1 MLRPDPQSDPQSKF
15 LKEEEKVRKNKW
27 SKILVFGILTVLFI
41 LSSLSVVQAQENNQ
55 GKITAIV
62 VQGNENISKDLIIS
76 QIASNLGD
84 VFSKE
89 NIEKDMKAVYDLGYF
104 KDVKIKLESFRDGYK
119 VVFEVVE
126 NLPIKEISIEGNTVV
141 SEEEMREVM
150 ILQEGQVFCQKI
162 LKNDLDRISQLY
174 KDRGYLLI
182 NIKDVDFDEEGKLW
196 INISEGRLEK
206 IVIEGND
213 KTKEKVITREINIEP
228 GDLFNFE
235 TVKKS
240 LQKIYNLGYFE
251 DVSMKL
257 EAGAEEDSIVLVVKV
272 IEKNTGKF
280 GIGAG
285 YNSEEGLMGFTSYE
299 EENLFGGGQKVQ
311 AKIEIGGR
319 TTYKLSFL
327 EPWLANT
334 ATSFGFEVYDTVYHK
349 EDKEEKVIITEYDE
363 ERLGGKLIIGRK
375 LSDSVKL
382 GLELKSERVTYDL
395 IFGILPEDTKEG
407 LTNSLI
413 PTFSYDTRDNVFE
426 PTSGW
431 YHSFSLENAGGFL
444 GGDYDFTK
452 YNLTLRAYI
461 STQFIEDVVDI
472 GSIKKITDNLSKGV
486 LALRAM
492 GGIANTDL
500 PSFAVYQVGGMNTL
514 RGYNFGEFS
523 GDKSLVFNVE
533 YRFPLAENFQAVV
546 FADWGQAWDYEES
559 ISFEDLKFGRGVGV
573 RFNTPLGP
581 IRLDYGFGEEGT
593 GQTYFSIGHTF

>member
-1 MLRPDPQSDPQSKF
+1 
-15 LKEEEKVRKNKW
+15 VRKNKW
-27 SKILVFGILTVLFI
+27 NKILVFGILTLIFV
-41 LSSLSVVQAQENNQ
+41 LSSLILVQAQANNQ

-62 VQGNENISKDLIIS
+62 VQGNESISKDLIIS

-84 VFSKE
+84 LFSKE

-119 VVFEVVE
+119 VVFEIVE
-126 NLPIKEISIEGNTVV
+126 NLPIKEISIKGNTIV
-141 SEEEMREVM
+141 SLEEMREVM
-150 ILQEGQVFCQKI
+150 VLREGQIFCQKI

-182 NIKDVDFDEEGKLW
+182 NIKDINFDEEGKLW

-213 KTKEKVITREINIEP
+213 KTKEKVIAREINIEP

-235 TVKKS
+235 QVKKS

-257 EAGAEEDSIVLVVKV
+257 EPGAEEDSIVLVIKV

-299 EENLFGGGQKVQ
+299 ENNLFGGGQKVE
-311 AKIEIGGR
+311 AKVEIGGR

-327 EPWLANT
+327 EPWLGGT
-334 ATSFGFEVYDTVYHK
+334 PTSLGFEVYDTINHK
-349 EDKEEKVIITEYDE
+349 EDKEAKVILAEYDE
-363 ERLGGKLIIGRK
+363 ERLGGRLIFGRK
-375 LSDSVKL
+375 ISDSVKL

-395 IFGILPEDTKEG
+395 ISGTLPEDTNEG
-407 LTNSLI
+407 LTNSLA

-431 YHSFSLENAGGFL
+431 YHSFSLEKAGGFL
-444 GGDYDFTK
+444 GGDYEFNK

-461 STQFIEDVVDI
+461 STQFIGDIVDI
-472 GSIKKITDNLSKGV
+472 GSVKKITNNLSKGV

-492 GGIANTDL
+492 GGIADTDL
-500 PSFAVYQVGGMNTL
+500 PSFAEYQVGGMNTI
-514 RGYNFGEFS
+514 RGYDFGEFS

-533 YRFPLAENFQAVV
+533 YRFPLAENFQAVL
-546 FADWGQAWDYEES
+546 FADWGQAWEIDQS
-559 ISFEDLKFGRGVGV
+559 INLGDLRFGRGVGV
-573 RFNTPLGP
+573 RFDTPLGP
-581 IRLDYGFGEEGT
+581 IRLDYGINEEGE
-593 GQTYFSIGHTF
+593 GKTYFSIGHTF

>member
-1 MLRPDPQSDPQSKF
+1 MQ
-15 LKEEEKVRKNKW
+15 NKRNRW
-27 SKILVFGILTVLFI
+27 SRIILIGFLTVLFI
-41 LSSLSVVQAQENNQ
+41 LSSFSLVLANNQ

-62 VQGNENISKDLIIS
+62 VKGNENISMDLIIS
-76 QIASNLGD
+76 QISSNLGD

-119 VVFEVVE
+119 VVFTVVE
-126 NLPIKEISIEGNTVV
+126 NLPIEEISIEGNTMV

-150 ILQEGQVFCQKI
+150 VLQEGQIFSQKI

-182 NIKDVDFDEEGKLW
+182 SIKEVNFDEEGKLW

-213 KTKEKVITREINIEP
+213 KTKEKVITREMNIEP

-235 TVKKS
+235 KVKKS

-257 EAGAEEDSIVLVVKV
+257 EPGAEEDSIVLVVKV

-285 YNSEEGLMGFTSYE
+285 YNSEEGLMGFASIE
-299 EENLFGGGQKVQ
+299 EMNLFGGGQKVE
-311 AKIEIGGR
+311 AKLELGGR

-327 EPWLANT
+327 EPWLGDT
-334 ATSFGFEVYDTVYHK
+334 PTSFGFEVYDTIKHK
-349 EDKEEKVIITEYDE
+349 EDKEEEVILAKYDE
-363 ERLGGKLIIGRK
+363 ERLGGRLIFGRK
-375 LSDSVKL
+375 ISDSVKL
-382 GLELKSERVTYDL
+382 GLELKSERVTHDL
-395 IFGILPEDTKEG
+395 ISGTLPEDTDEG
-407 LTNSLI
+407 LTNSLV

-431 YHSFSLENAGGFL
+431 YHSFSLEKAGGFL

-461 STQFIEDVVDI
+461 STKFIKDVVDI

-492 GGIANTDL
+492 GGMADTDL
-500 PSFAVYQVGGMNTL
+500 PSFAMFQVGGMNTI
-514 RGYNFGEFS
+514 RGYDFGEFS

-533 YRFPLAENFQAVV
+533 YRFPLAENFQAVL
-546 FADWGQAWDYEES
+546 FADWGQAWEIEQS
-559 ISFEDLKFGRGVGV
+559 INLEDLKFGRGVGI
-573 RFNTPLGP
+573 RFDTPLGP
-581 IRLDYGFGEEGT
+581 IRLDYGINEEGE
-593 GQTYFSIGHTF
+593 GKTYFSIGHTF

>member
-1 MLRPDPQSDPQSKF
+1 
-15 LKEEEKVRKNKW
+15 VRKNKW
-27 SKILVFGILTVLFI
+27 SKVFIFGILTLIFI
-41 LSSLSVVQAQENNQ
+41 LSSLSVVQAQANNQ

-62 VQGNENISKDLIIS
+62 VEGNESISKDLIIS

-84 VFSKE
+84 IFSKE
-89 NIEKDMKAVYDLGYF
+89 NIEKDMRAVYDLGYF

-119 VVFEVVE
+119 VVFEVIE
-126 NLPIKEISIEGNTVV
+126 NLPIKEINIKGNTVV
-141 SEEEMREVM
+141 SIEEMREVM
-150 ILQEGQVFCQKI
+150 VLQEGQIFCQKI
-162 LKNDLDRISQLY
+162 LKNDLDRISQQY

-182 NIKDVDFDEEGKLW
+182 NIKDINFDEEGKLW

-213 KTKEKVITREINIEP
+213 KTKEKVIAREINVEP

-235 TVKKS
+235 KVKKS

-257 EAGAEEDSIVLVVKV
+257 EPGAEEDSIVLVVKV
-272 IEKNTGKF
+272 IEKSTGKF

-285 YNSEEGLMGFTSYE
+285 YNSEEGLMGFTSFE
-299 EENLFGGGQKVQ
+299 EENLFGGGQKLQ
-311 AKIEIGGR
+311 AKLEIGGR

-327 EPWLANT
+327 EPWLAGT
-334 ATSFGFEVYDTVYHK
+334 PTSFGFEVYDIVYHK
-349 EDKEEKVIITEYDE
+349 EDKEEKVIIAEYDE
-363 ERLGGKLIIGRK
+363 ERLGGKLIFGRK

-382 GLELKSERVTYDL
+382 GLELKSERVTYDE
-395 IFGILPEDTKEG
+395 ISGILPEDTKEG

-431 YHSFSLENAGGFL
+431 YHSFSLEKAGGFL

-461 STQFIEDVVDI
+461 STQFIGDVVDI
-472 GSIKKITDNLSKGV
+472 SSVKKITDNLSKGV

-500 PSFAVYQVGGMNTL
+500 PSFAAYQVGGMNTI
-514 RGYNFGEFS
+514 RGYDLGEFS

-533 YRFPLAENFQAVV
+533 YRFPLSENFQAVL
-546 FADWGQAWDYEES
+546 FADWGQAWEIEQS
-559 ISFEDLKFGRGVGV
+559 INLDDLKFGKGIGV
-573 RFNTPLGP
+573 RFDTPIGP
-581 IRLDYGFGEEGT
+581 IRLDYGINEEGE
-593 GQTYFSIGHTF
+593 GKTYFSIGHTF

>member
-1 MLRPDPQSDPQSKF
+1 
-15 LKEEEKVRKNKW
+15 VRKNKW
-27 SKILVFGILTVLFI
+27 SKILIFGILTLIFI
-41 LSSLSVVQAQENNQ
+41 LSSLSVVQANNQ

-62 VQGNENISKDLIIS
+62 VQGNENISMDLIIS

-119 VVFEVVE
+119 VVFAVVE

-150 ILQEGQVFCQKI
+150 VLQEGQIFCQKI

-182 NIKDVDFDEEGKLW
+182 NIKDINFDEEGKLW
-196 INISEGRLEK
+196 INISEGQLEK

-213 KTKEKVITREINIEP
+213 KTKEKVIVREINIEP

-235 TVKKS
+235 KVKKS

-257 EAGAEEDSIVLVVKV
+257 EPGAEEDSVVLVVKV
-272 IEKNTGKF
+272 IEKSTGKF

-285 YNSEEGLMGFTSYE
+285 YNSEEGLMGFTSFE
-299 EENLFGGGQKVQ
+299 ENNLFGGGQKVQ
-311 AKIEIGGR
+311 AKIELGGR

-327 EPWLANT
+327 EPWLADT
-334 ATSFGFEVYDTVYHK
+334 PTSFGFEVYDTINHK
-349 EDKEEKVIITEYDE
+349 KDKEVEVILAEYDE
-363 ERLGGKLIIGRK
+363 ERLGGRLIFGRK
-375 LSDSVKL
+375 ITDSVKL

-395 IFGILPEDTKEG
+395 ISGTLPEDTNEG

-413 PTFSYDTRDNVFE
+413 PTFAYDTRDNVFE

-431 YHSFSLENAGGFL
+431 YHSFSLEKAGGFL
-444 GGDYDFTK
+444 GGDYEFTK

-461 STQFIEDVVDI
+461 STQFIEDVVDV
-472 GSIKKITDNLSKGV
+472 GSVKKITDNLSKGV

-492 GGIANTDL
+492 GGMADTDL
-500 PSFAVYQVGGMNTL
+500 PSFAAYQVGGMNTI
-514 RGYNFGEFS
+514 RGYDLGEFS

-533 YRFPLAENFQAVV
+533 YRFPLTENFQAVL
-546 FADWGQAWDYEES
+546 FADWGQAWEIEQNINLD
-559 ISFEDLKFGRGVGV
+559 DLKFGKGVGV
-573 RFNTPLGP
+573 RFDTPIGP
-581 IRLDYGFGEEGT
+581 IRLDYGINEEGE
-593 GQTYFSIGHTF
+593 GKTYFSIGHTF

>member
-1 MLRPDPQSDPQSKF
+1 M
-15 LKEEEKVRKNKW
+15 RKNKW
-27 SKILVFGILTVLFI
+27 SKILVFGILILIFI
-41 LSSLSVVQAQENNQ
+41 LGSLSVVQAQANNQ

-62 VQGNENISKDLIIS
+62 IQGNENISKDLIIT

-89 NIEKDMKAVYDLGYF
+89 NIEKDMNAVYGLGYF

-119 VVFEVVE
+119 VVFEIVE
-126 NLPIKEISIEGNTVV
+126 NLPIEEISIEGNTVL

-150 ILQEGQVFCQKI
+150 VLLEGQIFSQKI
-162 LKNDLDRISQLY
+162 LRNDLDRISQLY

-182 NIKDVDFDEEGKLW
+182 NIKDIDFDAEGKLW
-196 INISEGRLEK
+196 INISEGILEK

-213 KTKEKVITREINIEP
+213 KTKEKIITREINIEP

-235 TVKKS
+235 KVKKS

-257 EAGAEEDSIVLVVKV
+257 EPGAEEDSIVLVVRV

-280 GIGAG
+280 GIGVG

-299 EENLFGGGQKVQ
+299 ENNLFGGGQKVQ
-311 AKIEIGGR
+311 AKVELGGR

-327 EPWLANT
+327 EPWLGGT
-334 ATSFGFEVYDTVYHK
+334 PTSLGFEAYDTISHK
-349 EDKEEKVIITEYDE
+349 EDKEEEVILAEYDE
-363 ERLGGKLIIGRK
+363 ERLGGRLIFGRK
-375 LSDSVKL
+375 ISDSVKL

-395 IFGILPEDTKEG
+395 ISGTLPEDTNEG
-407 LTNSLI
+407 LTNSLV

-431 YHSFSLENAGGFL
+431 YHNFSLEKAGGFL
-444 GGDYDFTK
+444 KGDYDFTK

-461 STQFIEDVVDI
+461 STKFIEDVVDI
-472 GSIKKITDNLSKGV
+472 SSVKKITDNLSKGV

-492 GGIANTDL
+492 GGIADTDL
-500 PSFAVYQVGGMNTL
+500 PSFAAYQVGGMNTL
-514 RGYNFGEFS
+514 RGYDFGEFS

-533 YRFPLAENFQAVV
+533 YRFPLAENFQAVL
-546 FADWGQAWDYEES
+546 FADWGQAWDYGES
-559 ISFEDLKFGRGVGV
+559 IDFEDLKFGRGVGV
-573 RFNTPLGP
+573 RFDTPLGP
-581 IRLDYGFGEEGT
+581 IRLDYGINENGEGK
-593 GQTYFSIGHTF
+593 TYFSIGHTF

>member
-1 MLRPDPQSDPQSKF
+1 M
-15 LKEEEKVRKNKW
+15 RKNKW
-27 SKILVFGILTVLFI
+27 SKILVFGILAVLFI
-41 LSSLSVVQAQENNQ
+41 LSSLSVVQAQANNQ

-62 VQGNENISKDLIIS
+62 VEGNKSISMDLIIS

-89 NIEKDMKAVYDLGYF
+89 NIEKDMKAVFDLGYF
-104 KDVKIKLESFRDGYK
+104 KDIKIKLEAFRDGYK
-119 VVFEVVE
+119 VVFTVVE
-126 NLPIKEISIEGNTVV
+126 NLPIKEISIEGNTIV

-150 ILQEGQVFCQKI
+150 VLQEGQIFCQKI
-162 LKNDLDRISQLY
+162 LKNDVDRISQLY

-182 NIKDVDFDEEGKLW
+182 NIKDIEFDEEGKLW

-213 KTKEKVITREINIEP
+213 KTKEKIITREINIEP

-240 LQKIYNLGYFE
+240 LQKIYNLGFFE

-257 EAGAEEDSIVLVVKV
+257 EPGTEEDSIVLVVKV

-311 AKIEIGGR
+311 AKVELGGR

-327 EPWLANT
+327 EPWLGDT
-334 ATSFGFEVYDTVYHK
+334 PTSLGFEVYDTVNNK
-349 EDKEEKVIITEYDE
+349 EDKEEEVILAEYDE
-363 ERLGGKLIIGRK
+363 ERLGGRLILGRK
-375 LSDSVKL
+375 ITDSVKL

-395 IFGILPEDTKEG
+395 VSGTLPEDTNEG
-407 LTNSLI
+407 LTNSLV

-431 YHSFSLENAGGFL
+431 YHSFSLEKAGGFL

-461 STQFIEDVVDI
+461 STKFIEDVVDI
-472 GSIKKITDNLSKGV
+472 SSVKKITDNLSKGV

-492 GGIANTDL
+492 GGMADTDL
-500 PSFAVYQVGGMNTL
+500 PSFAAYQVGGMNTI
-514 RGYNFGEFS
+514 RGYDFGEFS

-533 YRFPLAENFQAVV
+533 YRFPLAENFQAVL

-559 ISFEDLKFGRGVGV
+559 INFEDLKFGRGVGV
-573 RFNTPLGP
+573 RFDTPLGP
-581 IRLDYGFGEEGT
+581 IRLDYGISEEGI

>member
-1 MLRPDPQSDPQSKF
+1 M
-15 LKEEEKVRKNKW
+15 KNKRN
-27 SKILVFGILTVLFI
+27 SRRQIILIGFLTALFI
-41 LSSLSVVQAQENNQ
+41 LSSLSFVQAQANNQ

-62 VQGNENISKDLIIS
+62 VQGNENISIDLIIS

-89 NIEKDMKAVYDLGYF
+89 NIEKDMKAVFDLGYF
-104 KDVKIKLESFRDGYK
+104 KDVRIKLESFRDGYK
-119 VVFEVVE
+119 VVFVVVE

-150 ILQEGQVFCQKI
+150 VLQEGQIFCQKI
-162 LKNDLDRISQLY
+162 LKNDVDRISQLY

-182 NIKDVDFDEEGKLW
+182 NIKDINFDEEGKLW
-196 INISEGRLEK
+196 IKISEGRLEK

-235 TVKKS
+235 TARKS
-240 LQKIYNLGYFE
+240 LQNIYNLGFFE
-251 DVSMKL
+251 DVNMKL
-257 EAGAEEDSIVLVVKV
+257 EPGTEEDSIILVIKV

-299 EENLFGGGQKVQ
+299 ENNLFGGGQKIQ
-311 AKIEIGGR
+311 AKVELGGR

-327 EPWLANT
+327 EPWLGDT
-334 ATSFGFEVYDTVYHK
+334 PTSFGFEAYDTIKHK
-349 EDKEEKVIITEYDE
+349 EDKEEEVILAEYDE
-363 ERLGGKLIIGRK
+363 ERLGGRLIIGRK
-375 LSDSVKL
+375 ISDSVKL
-382 GLELKSERVTYDL
+382 GLEFKVERVTHDL
-395 IFGILPEDTKEG
+395 ISGTLPEDTDEG
-407 LTNSLI
+407 LTNSLV

-431 YHSFSLENAGGFL
+431 YHSFSLEKAGGFL

-461 STQFIEDVVDI
+461 STQFIEDIVDI

-492 GGIANTDL
+492 GGMADTDL
-500 PSFAVYQVGGMNTL
+500 PSFAAYQVGGMNTV
-514 RGYNFGEFS
+514 RGYDFGEFS

-533 YRFPLAENFQAVV
+533 YRFPLAENFQAVL
-546 FADWGQAWDYEES
+546 FADWGQAWDYEET
-559 ISFEDLKFGRGVGV
+559 IDFEDLKFGRGVGI
-573 RFNTPLGP
+573 RFDTPLGP
-581 IRLDYGFGEEGT
+581 IRLDYGINEEGV
-593 GQTYFSIGHTF
+593 GKTYFSIGHTF

>member
-1 MLRPDPQSDPQSKF
+1 
-15 LKEEEKVRKNKW
+15 VRKNKW
-27 SKILVFGILTVLFI
+27 NKILIFGILTLIFI
-41 LSSLSVVQAQENNQ
+41 LSSSGVVQANNQ

-62 VQGNENISKDLIIS
+62 VQGNENISLDLIIS
-76 QIASNLGD
+76 QITSNLQD

-104 KDVKIKLESFRDGYK
+104 EDVRIKLESFRDGYK
-119 VVFEVVE
+119 VVFEVIE
-126 NLPIKEISIEGNTVV
+126 NLPIKEINIEGNTVV
-141 SEEEMREVM
+141 SVGEMREVM
-150 ILQEGQVFCQKI
+150 VLQEGQIFCQRI

-182 NIKDVDFDEEGKLW
+182 NIKDINFDEEGKLW

-235 TVKKS
+235 KVKKS
-240 LQKIYNLGYFE
+240 LQKIYNLGFFE

-257 EAGAEEDSIVLVVKV
+257 EPGAEEDSIVLVVNV

-285 YNSEEGLMGFTSYE
+285 YNSEEGIMGFTSYE
-299 EENLFGGGQKVQ
+299 ENNLFGGGQKIQ
-311 AKIEIGGR
+311 AKVEMGGR

-327 EPWLANT
+327 EPWLGGT
-334 ATSFGFEVYDTVYHK
+334 PTSFGFEAYDTINHK
-349 EDKEEKVIITEYDE
+349 EDKEEEVILAEYDE
-363 ERLGGKLIIGRK
+363 ERLGGRLILGRK
-375 LSDSVKL
+375 VSDAVKL

-395 IFGILPEDTKEG
+395 ISGTLPEDTNEG
-407 LTNSLI
+407 LTNSLV

-431 YHSFSLENAGGFL
+431 YHSFSLEKAGGYL

-472 GSIKKITDNLSKGV
+472 SSVKKITDNLSKGV

-492 GGIANTDL
+492 GGIADTDL
-500 PSFAVYQVGGMNTL
+500 PSFAAYQVGGMNTL
-514 RGYNFGEFS
+514 RGYDLGEFS
-523 GDKSLVFNVE
+523 GDKSLVLNVE
-533 YRFPLAENFQAVV
+533 YRFPLAENFQAVL
-546 FADWGQAWDYEES
+546 FADWGQAWDYGES
-559 ISFEDLKFGRGVGV
+559 IDFEDLKFGRGVGV
-573 RFNTPLGP
+573 RFDTPLGP
-581 IRLDYGFGEEGT
+581 IRLDYGISEEGE
-593 GQTYFSIGHTF
+593 GKTYFSIGHTF

>member
-1 MLRPDPQSDPQSKF
+1 M
-15 LKEEEKVRKNKW
+15 KNKRN
-27 SKILVFGILTVLFI
+27 SRSQIILIGFLTALFI
-41 LSSLSVVQAQENNQ
+41 LSSLSLALANNQ

-62 VQGNENISKDLIIS
+62 VQGNENIFKDLIIS

-89 NIEKDMKAVYDLGYF
+89 NVEKDMKAVYDLGYF
-104 KDVKIKLESFRDGYK
+104 KDVRIKLESFRDGYK
-119 VVFEVVE
+119 VVFVVVE
-126 NLPIKEISIEGNTVV
+126 NLPIKEINIEGNTIV

-150 ILQEGQVFCQKI
+150 ILQEGQIFSQKI
-162 LKNDLDRISQLY
+162 LKNDVDRISQLY

-182 NIKDVDFDEEGKLW
+182 NIKDINFDEEGKLW
-196 INISEGRLEK
+196 IKISEGRLEK

-235 TVKKS
+235 TARKS

-251 DVSMKL
+251 DVNMKL
-257 EAGAEEDSIVLVVKV
+257 EPGTEEDTIVLVIKV

-299 EENLFGGGQKVQ
+299 ENNLFGGGQKIQ
-311 AKIEIGGR
+311 AKVELGGR

-327 EPWLANT
+327 EPWLGGT
-334 ATSFGFEVYDTVYHK
+334 PTSFGFEVYDTIKHK
-349 EDKEEKVIITEYDE
+349 EDKEEEVILAEYDE
-363 ERLGGKLIIGRK
+363 ERLGGRLIFGRK
-375 LSDSVKL
+375 ISDSVKL
-382 GLELKSERVTYDL
+382 GLELKSERVTHDL
-395 IFGILPEDTKEG
+395 ISGTLPEDTDEG
-407 LTNSLI
+407 LTNSLV

-431 YHSFSLENAGGFL
+431 YHSFSLEKAGGFL
-444 GGDYDFTK
+444 GGDYDFSK

-461 STQFIEDVVDI
+461 STQFIEDIVDI

-492 GGIANTDL
+492 GGMADTDL
-500 PSFAVYQVGGMNTL
+500 PSFAAYQVGGMNTV
-514 RGYNFGEFS
+514 RGYDFGEFS

-533 YRFPLAENFQAVV
+533 YRFPLAENFQAVL

-559 ISFEDLKFGRGVGV
+559 IDFEDLKFGRGVGI
-573 RFNTPLGP
+573 RFDTPLGP
-581 IRLDYGFGEEGT
+581 IRLDYGINEEGE
-593 GQTYFSIGHTF
+593 GKTYFSIGHTF

>member
-1 MLRPDPQSDPQSKF
+1 M
-15 LKEEEKVRKNKW
+15 
-27 SKILVFGILTVLFI
+27 LVFGILTLIFI
-41 LSSLSVVQAQENNQ
+41 LSSLSLVQAQTDNR

-62 VQGNENISKDLIIS
+62 VQGNESISKDLIIS

-84 VFSKE
+84 VFSKD

-119 VVFEVVE
+119 VVFEIVE
-126 NLPIKEISIEGNTVV
+126 NLPIKEISIKGNTVV

-150 ILQEGQVFCQKI
+150 VLQEGQIFCQKI

-182 NIKDVDFDEEGKLW
+182 SIKDINFDEEGKLW

-213 KTKEKVITREINIEP
+213 KTKEKVITREINIQP

-240 LQKIYNLGYFE
+240 LQKIYNLGYFD

-257 EAGAEEDSIVLVVKV
+257 NPGTEEDLVVLVLTV
-272 IEKNTGKF
+272 IEKKTGKF

-285 YNSEEGLMGFTSYE
+285 YNSEEGLMGFSSYE
-299 EENLFGGGQKVQ
+299 ETNLFGGGQKLE
-311 AKIEIGGR
+311 AKVEIGGR

-334 ATSFGFEVYDTVYHK
+334 PTSFGFDLYDTISTK
-349 EDKEEKVIITEYDE
+349 KDKEGEVILAEYDE
-363 ERLGGKLIIGRK
+363 ERLGGKLIFGRK
-375 LSDSVKL
+375 ISDSVRL
-382 GLELKSERVTYDL
+382 GLELRSERVTYEL
-395 IFGILPEDTKEG
+395 ISGILPEDTKQG
-407 LTNSLI
+407 LTNSLV
-413 PTFSYDTRDNVFE
+413 PALSYDTRDNVFE

-431 YHSFSLENAGGFL
+431 YHSFSLEKAGGFL

-452 YNLTLRAYI
+452 YNLNLRAYI
-461 STQFIEDVVDI
+461 STQFIGDLVGISSV
-472 GSIKKITDNLSKGV
+472 KKITDNLSKGV
-486 LALRAM
+486 LAFRAM
-492 GGIANTDL
+492 GGIADTDL
-500 PSFAVYQVGGMNTL
+500 PSFAEYQVGGMNTV
-514 RGYNFGEFS
+514 RGYDLGEFS

-533 YRFPLAENFQAVV
+533 YRFPLAENFQAVL
-546 FADWGQAWDYEES
+546 FADWGQAWDIGQS
-559 ISFEDLKFGRGVGV
+559 INLDDLKFGRGIGV
-573 RFNTPLGP
+573 RFDTPLGP
-581 IRLDYGFGEEGT
+581 IRLDYGINEEGV
-593 GQTYFSIGHTF
+593 GKTYFSLGHTF

>member
-1 MLRPDPQSDPQSKF
+1 LRPDPQSDPQSKF

>member
-1 MLRPDPQSDPQSKF
+1 VK
-15 LKEEEKVRKNKW
+15 KNKW
-27 SKILVFGILTVLFI
+27 SKILVFGILTLVFI
-41 LSSLSVVQAQENNQ
+41 LSSLSLVQAQDNNQ

-89 NIEKDMKAVYDLGYF
+89 NIEKDMKAVFDLGYF

-119 VVFEVVE
+119 VVFVVVE
-126 NLPIKEISIEGNTVV
+126 NLPIKEISIEGNTIV

-150 ILQEGQVFCQKI
+150 VLQERQIFCQKI

-182 NIKDVDFDEEGKLW
+182 NIKDINFDEEGKLW

-213 KTKEKVITREINIEP
+213 KTKEKVISREINIEP

-240 LQKIYNLGYFE
+240 LQKIYNLGFFE

-257 EAGAEEDSIVLVVKV
+257 EPGTEENSIVLVVKV

-299 EENLFGGGQKVQ
+299 EENLFGGGEKVQ
-311 AKIEIGGR
+311 AKVELGGR

-327 EPWLANT
+327 EPWLGDT
-334 ATSFGFEVYDTVYHK
+334 PTSLGFEVYDTVNNK
-349 EDKEEKVIITEYDE
+349 EDKEEEVILGEYDE
-363 ERLGGKLIIGRK
+363 ERLGGRLILGRK
-375 LSDSVKL
+375 ISDSFKL
-382 GLELKSERVTYDL
+382 GLELKSERVTHDL
-395 IFGILPEDTKEG
+395 ISGTLPEDTDEG
-407 LTNSLI
+407 LTNSLV

-431 YHSFSLENAGGFL
+431 YHSFSLEKAGGFL

-461 STQFIEDVVDI
+461 STKFIEDVVDI
-472 GSIKKITDNLSKGV
+472 SSVKKITDNLSKGV

-492 GGIANTDL
+492 GGIADTDL
-500 PSFAVYQVGGMNTL
+500 PSFAAYQVGGMNTI
-514 RGYNFGEFS
+514 RGYDFAEFS

-533 YRFPLAENFQAVV
+533 YRFPLAENFQAVI

-559 ISFEDLKFGRGVGV
+559 INFEDLKFGKGVGV
-573 RFNTPLGP
+573 RFDTPLGP
-581 IRLDYGFGEEGT
+581 IRLDYGIGEEGI